1 MNYVADAHTII
12 WYFIDDPRL
21 SQTARQAFEQTITA
35 GVIIIP
41 TIVLAEIMYISQKGR
56 ISMTFEETLSHI
68 ETYENFRIATLD
80 LDILR
85 VAANVGGDLEM
96 HDKLIVATTLYFDAH
111 LITKD
116 EHITQSGVVNLVNL
130 VNAFNDR

>member
-1 MNYVADAHTII
+1 MNYVADAHAIV

-21 SQTARQAFEQTITA
+21 SQTARQVFEQTITA

-56 ISMTFEETLSHI
+56 ISLTFEETLSHI
-68 ETYENFRIATLD
+68 EMYENFHIAALE
-80 LDILR
+80 LDILKI
-85 VAANVGGDLEM
+85 AASISADLEM
-96 HDKLIVATTLYFDAH
+96 HDKLIVATTLHFDAH

-116 EHITQSGVVNLVNL
+116 EQITQSKIVNTVW
-130 VNAFNDR
+130 

>member
-1 MNYVADAHTII
+1 MNYVADAHTIV

-21 SQTARQAFEQTITA
+21 SQTARQVFEQTITA

-56 ISMTFEETLSHI
+56 ISITFEETLSHI
-68 ETYENFRIATLD
+68 EMSENFHIAALE
-80 LDILR
+80 LDILKI
-85 VAANVGGDLEM
+85 AASISNDLEM
-96 HDKLIVATTLYFDAH
+96 HDKLIVATALHFDAH

-116 EHITQSGVVNLVNL
+116 EQITQSKIVNTVW
-130 VNAFNDR
+130 